1 MSARLE
7 KTPCTK
13 RWLDLP
19 AAVPKAAIVTTTAG
33 CALGLAL
40 SCLLIAAAGYRVGPA
55 LQGLL
60 TGAFGGA
67 QEWIDTLTNATPLFL
82 TALSTVVVYRARLWS
97 VGQEGQL
104 VLGAIFAY
112 GATLECAALPQPFA
126 WLLPLA
132 AGMLGGALWSLPPA
146 VAKVKWNVSEIV
158 STMMLNYIA
167 VFLLMYLLGHVWAES
182 VTTYVQSPTLS
193 DRVHLPMLNAQG
205 TLNAGLVI
213 ALVLALAV
221 SLMLR
226 RSTFGFELRSFGHN
240 PRTATF
246 KGIGVAST
254 CIKTFAISGA
264 ISGVCGAIQLLG
276 SDWRLTLNAA
286 SGVGYSGIMVA
297 MLGRLS
303 PLGAMLA
310 ALFFG
315 ALNTGSMEMQLEAGV
330 PATVARAM
338 QAILLICFL
347 LAEAIGQTWLS
358 RRGSDA

>member
-13 RWLDLP
+13 RRLDL
-19 AAVPKAAIVTTTAG
+19 AAVVPKAAIATTAAG
-33 CALGLAL
+33 CALGLVL
-40 SCLLIAAAGYRVGPA
+40 SCLLIAVAGYRVGPA
-55 LQGLL
+55 LHGLL
-60 TGAFGGA
+60 AGAFGGG

-82 TALSTVVVYRARLWS
+82 TALSTVVIYRARIWS

-104 VLGAIFAY
+104 VLGAVFAY
-112 GATLECAALPQPFA
+112 GATLWCVHLPQPLA

-132 AGMLGGALWSLPPA
+132 AGALGGALWGMPPA
-146 VAKVKWNVSEIV
+146 VAKVKWRVNEIV

-182 VTTYVQSPTLS
+182 ATTYVQSPTVS

-205 TLNAGLVI
+205 TLNSGLVI
-213 ALVLALAV
+213 AVVIALGVAV
-221 SLMLR
+221 MLR
-226 RSTFGFELRSFGHN
+226 RSVFGFELRSFGHN

-246 KGIGVAST
+246 KGISVAST

-264 ISGVCGAIQLLG
+264 ISGVCGAVQLLG
-276 SDWRLTLNAA
+276 SDWRLTLNVA

-297 MLGRLS
+297 LLGRLS
-303 PLGAMLA
+303 PLGAMFA

-330 PATVARAM
+330 PATVALAM

-347 LAEAIGQTWLS
+347 LAEAIGQTRLS